1 MGKHY
6 LLRLKS
12 LTMKVINSIVYVLL
26 GVLVLGSIKCDTVS
40 VLNDEKSSIAGYDD
54 LTPTLSN
61 VSNLKSVR
69 NEKRFLLN
77 NPKPSSS
84 YRIPDG
90 SFKTSRRNLRSSSKI
105 VVPASRKRLLE
116 EVFRAIV
123 FGARGVIRNAERQA
137 NNLLHGQP
145 VNSFIKNVL
154 DSSLSQ
160 FENIALDNYVVSKN

>member
-1 MGKHY
+1 MG
-6 LLRLKS
+6 
-12 LTMKVINSIVYVLL
+12 VLL

-90 SFKTSRRNLRSSSKI
+90 SFKTSRRNLRR
-105 VVPASRKRLLE
+105 SRKRLLE

>member
-1 MGKHY
+1 MG
-6 LLRLKS
+6 
-12 LTMKVINSIVYVLL
+12 VLL

-40 VLNDEKSSIAGYDD
+40 VLN
-54 LTPTLSN
+54 
-61 VSNLKSVR
+61 

-145 VNSFIKNVL
+145 VNSFIKMYWTVHL
-154 DSSLSQ
+154 VSLKISHW
-160 FENIALDNYVVSKN
+160 IIT